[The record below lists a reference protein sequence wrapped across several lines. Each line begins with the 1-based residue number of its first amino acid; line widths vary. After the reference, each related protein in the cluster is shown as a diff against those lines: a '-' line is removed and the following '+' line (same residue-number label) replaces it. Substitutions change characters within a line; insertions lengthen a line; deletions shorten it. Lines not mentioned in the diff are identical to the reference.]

1 MRQLTVVLSAL
12 VLLAGCASDPIE
24 ERWKERAAFKSCG
37 DVNLEP
43 LESLETHGQNE
54 VACMGDAQKAGK
66 GAELKVTSR
75 TVEGDPVREYY
86 RVTPKGKLEIYI
98 DATDDHFSGK
108 DWDFVE
114 YVAPTPL
121 SKLEC

>member
-24 ERWKERAAFKSCG
+24 ERWKRRAEFRSCG
-37 DVNLEP
+37 EVSLDP
-43 LESLETHGQNE
+43 LESLETDGQKE
-54 VACMGDAQKAGK
+54 VACMRRAREMRK
-66 GAELKVTSR
+66 GAELKVTFR

-86 RVTPKGKLEIYI
+86 RVTPQGKLEIYT

-114 YVAPTPL
+114 CDAPTPL
-121 SKLEC
+121 AKLEC